1 MPRRALP
8 TEERSTGLGCR
19 HNRFLGTPR
28 ARDFLDLV
36 HRRYDHADRI
46 SRRAEN
52 PLREVT
58 EVFMACHATP
68 SSRNLSTP
76 SKSSG
81 ARSGMNDHP
90 GHGQVFINPG
100 STGVGRAR
108 PPVAAQGTSAM
119 SIAKDR
125 ASHLEFS
132 FLSLSPRWCA
142 GQPGYRAENR
152 EWERRGFSSFSNTE
166 YHLVTCLKHLPR
178 TRKPNSPLHL
188 RREFPPQSGRGTTK

>member
-1 MPRRALP
+1 MGR
-8 TEERSTGLGCR
+8 CHYR

-36 HRRYDHADRI
+36 HRHCDHADRI

-108 PPVAAQGTSAM
+108 PPVAAQGTSKV
-119 SIAKDR
+119 SITKDR
-125 ASHLEFS
+125 ASSLEFS
-132 FLSLSPRWCA
+132 FLCPSSRWSA
-142 GQPGYRAENR
+142 GQPGPRAENR
-152 EWERRGFSSFSNTE
+152 EWERRGFFEFSAE
-166 YHLVTCLKHLPR
+166 KCSLAQSLKHLGR
-178 TRKPNSPLHL
+178 AWKPNSPLHL
-188 RREFPPQSGRGTTK
+188 RSRLRRGMGADQR